1 MFWGLYR
8 TLSNVASD
16 GLLTEGF
23 YWIPSLS
30 GPITVAQ
37 QRAGMAAAL
46 YNAKSEHSE
55 QGLLSLLLAS
65 HHLCKITLS
74 VHSGLDHQACHISN

>member
-46 YNAKSEHSE
+46 YNTKSKHPEH
-55 QGLLSLLLAS
+55 GLLSLLLQAL
-65 HHLCKITLS
+65 HHPAELPS
-74 VHSGLDHQACHISN
+74 VFTGLDHQGSHISI

>member
-1 MFWGLYR
+1 MCCVVAGCGPTLATIPIFWGLYR

-30 GPITVAQ
+30 GPVTVAQ
-37 QRAGMAAAL
+37 QR
-46 YNAKSEHSE
+46 
-55 QGLLSLLLAS
+55 QGDLSS
-65 HHLCKITLS
+65 LCSTISLF
-74 VHSGLDHQACHISN
+74 QAFW